1 MTREI
6 AAFPPGADLD
16 SFHWRVS
23 MASVSVGGPFSIF
36 PGIDRVL
43 SVLEGELVLTFD
55 GEATLKLTAESE
67 PAAFSGDIAV
77 RAETPSA
84 AVADLNVMT
93 RRDHVHARVSRPRAG
108 ASKTVIAG
116 ETTLILSL
124 SPGVRLWHA
133 GVPYDL
139 DRHDGLLVEAA
150 RGEPI
155 GLDPA
160 SPARVFQIDFTRSA
174 EISRVDETP

>member
-1 MTREI
+1 
-6 AAFPPGADLD
+6 L
-16 SFHWRVS
+16 
-23 MASVSVGGPFSIF
+23 SIF

-55 GEATLKLTAESE
+55 GEAALKLTAESE
-67 PAAFSGDIAV
+67 PAAFPGDIAV

-84 AVADLNVMT
+84 TVTDLNVMT
-93 RRDHVHARVSRPRAG
+93 RRGHAHARVNRPRTG
-108 ASKTVIAG
+108 ASNAVIAG

-124 SPGVRLWHA
+124 SPGVRIWHA
-133 GVPYDL
+133 GAPYDL

-155 GLDPA
+155 CLDAA
-160 SPARVFQIDFTRSA
+160 SPPGIFQVDFTRSA
-174 EISRVDETP
+174 EIHRVDAKPLLTRIP